1 MCFWEDD
8 GVQLLDPANPG
19 GANKPSLME
28 CQENFRRVGACEERF
43 VGSVRPPESEEL
55 LDPEWRPARSSDLQ
69 RSRGPRDLSPEEY
82 KRVETWYYW
91 KREVTTM

>member
-1 MCFWEDD
+1 M
-8 GVQLLDPANPG
+8 QLLDPAYPG

-43 VGSVRPPESEEL
+43 IGDVRSPVAEEAQ
-55 LDPEWRPARSSDLQ
+55 DPEWRPARESDL
-69 RSRGPRDLSPEEY
+69 RWSRTPRDLSREEY

-91 KREVTTM
+91 KRTAT